1 MYKCNVCN
9 EILLLSKILETI
21 LVSLK
26 ACLGNV
32 NCYIKALYKKYNID
46 YTYSSVLN
54 ISQVATT
61 RNFDPNYGLPNVA
74 QVSLPKTFQIVATW
88 LQFSTEE

>member
-1 MYKCNVCN
+1 MYKYNVCN

-32 NCYIKALYKKYNID
+32 NCYIKGTIQTIYDID

-54 ISQVATT
+54 IDHVATN
-61 RNFDPNYGLPNVA
+61 RNFDPN
-74 QVSLPKTFQIVATW
+74 
-88 LQFSTEE
+88 